1 MTPPE
6 PAARPTNPPPATGKP
21 DGRYEVADG
30 VWVLCRRDPT
40 TANPAD
46 LHPAANPAELHQAA
60 HQPADP
66 VALHLAADPLQLH
79 HTADP
84 MQLRHAADPMQLH
97 HTADPMR
104 SHHTADAMQLRHAAD
119 PLRSHHTADP
129 MQLRHAADSL
139 EPHQDDLDQAAGFPP
154 WRAAEFLAGR
164 ATLRRLIREVRP
176 DLADSAVRPDA
187 WGRPGLVGHPDV
199 GVSISHDGGLSAAAL
214 APGRRV
220 GVDVQL
226 PPDGPSDGMLRRLL
240 REHAAPL
247 ERLPAPERAR
257 ELAWVW
263 TVQESCV
270 KAAGTG
276 LAGRPWAIA
285 VPPGRRYGRWGRYR
299 WASLRDTSPIPL
311 SCAFTAREDPDSRVR
326 TDAPPADLECRRA

>member
-6 PAARPTNPPPATGKP
+6 PAARPTSTRTATGQP
-21 DGRYEVADG
+21 EGRYEVADG

-40 TANPAD
+40 TPNPAD
-46 LHPAANPAELHQAA
+46 LHRAANPTDLHQPAHHAADSSARHHTANPTQLHLTAGPVQLHHATHHAADSSARHHTANPAELRDTVNA
-60 HQPADP
+60 
-66 VALHLAADPLQLH
+66 VQLH
-79 HTADP
+79 HAANPTRLPHTADP
-84 MQLRHAADPMQLH
+84 M
-97 HTADPMR
+97 
-104 SHHTADAMQLRHAAD
+104 
-119 PLRSHHTADP
+119 
-129 MQLRHAADSL
+129 
-139 EPHQDDLDQAAGFPP
+139 EVHQDDLDQAAGFPP

-187 WGRPGLVGHPDV
+187 RGRPGLVGHPDV

-226 PPDGPSDGMLRRLL
+226 PPDEPSDGMLRRLL

-247 ERLPAPERAR
+247 EWLPAPERAR

-299 WASLRDTSPIPL
+299 WASLRDTSPVPL